1 MTDRKEINTQ
11 IQVAVDRS
19 DLIYLNRVLDS
30 AYSIIEAVAA
40 EGDEDD
46 SLILELDE
54 ISAIVKE
61 YLNRKG

>member
-1 MTDRKEINTQ
+1 MIDRKEINAQ

-61 YLNRKG
+61 YLNRK